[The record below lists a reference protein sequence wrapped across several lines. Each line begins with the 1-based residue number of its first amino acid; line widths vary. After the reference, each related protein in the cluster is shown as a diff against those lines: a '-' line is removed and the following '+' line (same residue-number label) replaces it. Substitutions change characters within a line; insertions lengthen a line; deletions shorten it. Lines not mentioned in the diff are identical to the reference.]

1 MNDWHPSVGERQ
13 KERNQK
19 ERKKKR
25 KKVGKMNE

>member
-1 MNDWHPSVGERQ
+1 MNDWHPPVGERQ

-25 KKVGKMNE
+25 KKWER